1 MINYI
6 ALVMALVLSGV
17 AAWYSIIGLTTIFA
31 SAFWPIVIM
40 GGSLEAAKVVASSW
54 LYRNWGS
61 APALIKYY
69 LTVAVVVL
77 MLITSMGTFG
87 YLSKAHMDQAVPTG
101 SIQDKLSLVDEK
113 IRTSKENI
121 DANRKA
127 LKQMDEAVDQVMA
140 RSSDDKGADKAVALR
155 RVQAKERQRLVSEI
169 ESEQRVVGKLSEERA
184 PLASELRKVVSEVG
198 PIKYIAELM
207 YGESSEDILDRAVR
221 WVIILIVAVFDPL
234 ALALLLAANH
244 GLRPREPE
252 FVFELDPEPEDDEPP
267 AKVAKPKKSRQSVAA
282 EPLWVRKIGRLKE
295 KKKKG
300 IIEIDKDSIAR
311 M

>member
-1 MINYI
+1 MVNYI
-6 ALVMALVLSGV
+6 ALLTAFVLSGV
-17 AAWYSIIGLTTIFA
+17 AAWYSIIGLTTIFPA
-31 SAFWPIVIM
+31 TFWPIVIM
-40 GGSLEAAKVVASSW
+40 GGSLEVAKVVATSW
-54 LYRNWGS
+54 LYRNWAV
-61 APALIKYY
+61 APMMIKYY
-69 LTVAVVVL
+69 LTAAVVVL

-87 YLSKAHMDQAVPTG
+87 YLSKAHMDQSVPTG
-101 SIQDKLSLVDEK
+101 SIQDKLNIVDEK
-113 IRTSKENI
+113 IKISKENI

-155 RVQAKERQRLVSEI
+155 RAQTKERQRLVSEI
-169 ESEQRVVGKLSEERA
+169 ESEQKVVGKLSEERA

-198 PIKYIAELM
+198 PIKYIAELI
-207 YGESSEDILDRAVR
+207 YGESTEDILDRAVR

-234 ALALLLAANH
+234 AIALLLAANH
-244 GLRPREPE
+244 GLRREPE
-252 FVFELDPEPEDDEPP
+252 FVPDPEPVDIEPP
-267 AKVAKPKKSRQSVAA
+267 TKVAKPKKSRQTIAA

-300 IIEIDKDSIAR
+300 IIEIDRDSIAR